1 MCKLASFVVSRR
13 RVWWHPTSDSHAD
26 IISKYR
32 IVMEGVRE
40 GNAVPVEIS
49 PDDGDLSRP
58 QDEWAFCI
66 DVAGFPRD
74 LPGWWDAE
82 REERRVRAALV
93 DWAKTRL
100 TGWRV
105 QEAFHPI
112 HPFRQPLEPMTP
124 ERVWELVRQW
134 DSVGDSVGGSVGG
147 SVRGSV
153 KSSMRDSVWGSVF
166 DSVGGSVW
174 DSVGH
179 SVRASVW
186 DSVGDPV
193 RDSAWDPVGDSTWDS
208 VSGYIGSL
216 FPNITVWH
224 GTTEASPWE
233 GLRELWLSGRVPSF
247 DGTTWRIHIGPD
259 GRVEMSFTFE
269 DWRERPPRTMGREQR
284 LDPRT
289 AGEEVA

>member
-1 MCKLASFVVSRR
+1 MCKPASFVMSRR
-13 RVWWHPTSDSHAD
+13 RVWWHPTSDGHED
-26 IISKYR
+26 IIVKYR
-32 IVMEGVRE
+32 IKVEGVR
-40 GNAVPVEIS
+40 GVNTVPVEIA

-58 QDEWAFCI
+58 LDEWAFRV
-66 DVAGFPRD
+66 DVAGYARD
-74 LPGWWDAE
+74 LPDWWDAE
-82 REERRVRAALV
+82 REERRARAALV
-93 DWAKTRL
+93 DWAKARL
-100 TGWRV
+100 TEWRV
-105 QEAFHPI
+105 HEAFHPV
-112 HPFRQPLEPMTP
+112 HPFRTSPESMAP
-124 ERVWELVRQW
+124 ERVRELVRQW
-134 DSVGDSVGGSVGG
+134 SSVWDSV
-147 SVRGSV
+147 
-153 KSSMRDSVWGSVF
+153 RDSVWGSVR
-166 DSVGGSVW
+166 DSVWGSVR
-174 DSVGH
+174 D
-179 SVRASVW
+179 SVW